1 MNERPKLSKELTPNE
16 FKSFYYLKSELI
28 DFCKELGIFHSGNKQ
43 DLEKRIILFFKTGE
57 ISKENN
63 QSNSKTTHQKTQNNF
78 DNISQFLSTKISENY
93 VCSETDRKFFKQVI
107 GKSFSFKVE
116 FQNWLKNNSGK
127 TYGDAVTEYKKI
139 IEQKKQN
146 KSKIGE
152 QFQYNTY
159 IRDFFED
166 NKDKT
171 FSDAIKCWNYKKQLC
186 GNHKYNR
193 SDLEILN

>member
-1 MNERPKLSKELTPNE
+1 MNERPKLSKELTSSE

-28 DFCKELGIFHSGNKQ
+28 NFCKELGICHSGSKQ
-43 DLEKRIILFFKTGE
+43 DLEKRIILFLETGE
-57 ISKENN
+57 ILNEKK
-63 QSNSKTTHQKTQNNF
+63 QRNSKKTQKKTQNNF

-93 VCSETDRKFFKQVI
+93 VCSENDRKFFKQVI

-116 FQNWLKNNSGK
+116 FQDWLRNNSGK
-127 TYGDAVTEYKKI
+127 TYSDAVTEYKKI

-166 NKDKT
+166 NKNKT
-171 FSDAIKCWNYKKQLC
+171 ISDAIKCWNYKKQLC
-186 GNHKYNR
+186 GNHKYNH